1 MKSYFVLNYI
11 IEHFCIMLGRN
22 KNSGI
27 VSYLSR
33 VWIPDTATK
42 YLFVIKLPQS
52 KRIMVLVLFYLL
64 FLTGIIISAAWTT
77 LVNSKKSQKRKRG
90 WRSDT
95 LLAQWFRLLPRI
107 WETNAIKKVSSV
119 PNMQQRFVQYVFNV
133 QGVHLAYPYSGHT
146 KCNI

>member
-1 MKSYFVLNYI
+1 MTVLVLSGFFVPTQPAVLDLFNGDFLLSMIFQIDLPPFARISFILLYNVLSSSKNRKHIKSYFVLNYI

-42 YLFVIKLPQS
+42 YPLVIKLPQS

-64 FLTGIIISAAWTT
+64 FLTGIIINAA
-77 LVNSKKSQKRKRG
+77 
-90 WRSDT
+90 
-95 LLAQWFRLLPRI
+95 
-107 WETNAIKKVSSV
+107 
-119 PNMQQRFVQYVFNV
+119 
-133 QGVHLAYPYSGHT
+133 
-146 KCNI
+146 

>member
-27 VSYLSR
+27 LSYLSR

-42 YLFVIKLPQS
+42 YPLVIKLPQS

-64 FLTGIIISAAWTT
+64 FLTGIIINAAWNT
-77 LVNSKKSQKRKRG
+77 LVNSKKNKEQKENSSQG
-90 WRSDT
+90 CY
-95 LLAQWFRLLPRI
+95 L
-107 WETNAIKKVSSV
+107 
-119 PNMQQRFVQYVFNV
+119 
-133 QGVHLAYPYSGHT
+133 
-146 KCNI
+146 